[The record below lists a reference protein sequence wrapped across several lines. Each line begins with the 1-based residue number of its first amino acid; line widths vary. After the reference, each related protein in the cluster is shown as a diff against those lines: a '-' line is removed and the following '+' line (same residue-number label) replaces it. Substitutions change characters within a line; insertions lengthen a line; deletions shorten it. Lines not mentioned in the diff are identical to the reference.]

1 MVWIHLTKLK
11 KKKQNFH
18 LQWNFE
24 ILTCPRPL
32 PQSRT
37 YLVPLGR
44 SSTSMPWICGSN
56 LTSRS
61 SQPTRLSR
69 CWLPFSGSGQA
80 AFVHPLVKFQENTCR
95 IHYLQFSVV
104 CCIFIL
110 LSFDLLM
117 ALSAMSCK
125 GAVALFVVF
134 ETFDDRFNQQRNK

>member
-69 CWLPFSGSGQA
+69 CWLPFSG
-80 AFVHPLVKFQENTCR
+80 
-95 IHYLQFSVV
+95 
-104 CCIFIL
+104 
-110 LSFDLLM
+110 
-117 ALSAMSCK
+117 
-125 GAVALFVVF
+125 AVALFVVF